1 MSSSP
6 CDFIWKHKERRRQRK
21 LCTKLYNIKS
31 FVQTLQLV
39 VHVPGEKKSHTDK
52 QCVNKSNNEAAEEQ

>member
-1 MSSSP
+1 
-6 CDFIWKHKERRRQRK
+6 